1 MFRPRH
7 KGGFIMSKRSLF
19 LAFALSVAL
28 PLAAASAAPS
38 RAPADT
44 AAAVAAPGRPAEAV
58 ALDEGRR
65 PAEVLSFAGLRRGDR
80 ALDLFTGSG
89 YFAELM
95 GRAVG
100 PTGSALAWEPANFM
114 NDRTRAA
121 LAALRERTPNVSVM
135 VAPADALALPAAA
148 FDFAM
153 INLNYHDTYWQ
164 SDRFRFPR
172 MDPDAFLRTVFQS
185 LKPGGTIAV
194 IDHVANP
201 GGDTRAVVEALHRI
215 DPATIR
221 ADFERAGFVFDGESN
236 ILRNPADDHTKLVF
250 DPAIRGRTDRVVYRF
265 RRPAR

>member
-1 MFRPRH
+1 MPTRR
-7 KGGFIMSKRSLF
+7 LL
-19 LAFALSVAL
+19 LALALSAAL
-28 PLAAASAAPS
+28 PFAAVSAAPS
-38 RAPADT
+38 RPAADT
-44 AAAVAAPGRPAEAV
+44 VAAVAAPGRPADST
-58 ALDEGRR
+58 ALDAGRR
-65 PAEVLSFAGLRRGDR
+65 PAEVLTFGGLRRGDR

-95 GRAVG
+95 ARSVG

-114 NDRTRAA
+114 NDRSRAA
-121 LAALRERTPNVSVM
+121 LAALRERTPNVALM
-135 VAPADALALPAAA
+135 VAPADAVTLPTSA

-153 INLNYHDTYWQ
+153 INLNYHDAYWQ
-164 SDRFRFPR
+164 SERFHFPR
-172 MDPDAFLRTVFQS
+172 MDPEGFLRTVFQS
-185 LKPGGTIAV
+185 LKPGGTIVV

-215 DPATIR
+215 DPATVR

-250 DPAIRGRTDRVVYRF
+250 DPSIRGHTDRIVYRF